1 MADTNKIL
9 GTVVQI
15 NNEDY
20 EITAAR
26 ADTATV
32 AEKVAN
38 KLTIDTGDGNIV
50 KFDGSVAQTVKV
62 VGGNGGTAGTADKV
76 QVTMDNNAKVY
87 ATITVKSSDPTPTE
101 GAVGDIWFKY

>member
-9 GTVVQI
+9 GTIVQI
-15 NNEDY
+15 DNENY

-38 KLTIDTGDGNIV
+38 KLTINTGDSV
-50 KFDGSVAQTVKV
+50 VEFDGSEAKTVTV
-62 VGGNGGTAGTADKV
+62 VGGTGGTAGTADKV

-101 GAVGDIWFKY
+101 GAVGDIWFRY